1 MNKFKSQTAKLT
13 WISNLLIGTTL
24 AIAATASGDDGL
36 PNSPQKRTIAK
47 RRFDNFVLPDFSLPS
62 SNGETLRNRD
72 FERSSALILVF
83 LGCECPLA
91 KSYAL
96 KLDNLRN
103 RYAARGVEVL
113 GVMSNQQD
121 SPDDIKL
128 FVNNTRVHF
137 AVVKD
142 TANAFANQVGA
153 TRTPEVF
160 LYDSNRMLRYQGR
173 IDDQFGVG
181 TAKENPIHEDLEI
194 ALSELLAGKP
204 ISVTHTTAVG
214 CLIGKVDNTETIRDQ
229 LINSILKDQ
238 PLDLISYEQHV
249 APIFLRSCVGCHQ
262 AGEIAPFAMTDYDE
276 VVGWAEMIAETVSDR
291 RMPPWHAGP
300 KSTEKFSNDRRLTDQ
315 EIALIQ
321 KWAANP
327 KVPGVSA
334 VQSVSFKGGTQGN
347 ADSSSSSSVRD
358 ADGHVWQLPQ
368 LPDHRFQISR
378 KPVDIPATGVIEYQY
393 FVIDP
398 GFKKDVWVKAMEV
411 RPGNRKIVHHVLVF
425 ARPKGLFRHRKPED
439 GVDERGFLESYVPG
453 ARVVPFPPGYAK
465 RIPAHSELVFQVH
478 YTVTGTPQTDLS
490 DFGIVVTDPSTITNE
505 IITDSVING
514 DFEIPPGE
522 PCHQVEAKGT
532 KIPKNA
538 EVLGFMPHMHRRGK
552 SFRYELQNGSA
563 GWFNDK
569 SAPRSIVLDVPQ
581 YDFNWQTTY
590 WLSKPIKLPK
600 GGKMFGSALF
610 DNSVNNE
617 NNPDP
622 KAIVRWGEQTFDE
635 MMLGYFHY
643 AVPRK

>member
-1 MNKFKSQTAKLT
+1 MNKLKSTARTT
-13 WISNLLIGTTL
+13 WIGNLLFGATL
-24 AIAATASGDDGL
+24 AIAATASGDEGL
-36 PNSPQKRTIAK
+36 PNSQQERTIAK
-47 RRFDNFVLPDFSLPS
+47 RRFDNFILPDFSLPS
-62 SNGETLRNRD
+62 SNGTTLTNRD
-72 FERSSALILVF
+72 FERSSALIVVF
-83 LGCECPLA
+83 LGCDCPLA

-103 RYAARGVEVL
+103 RYAASGVEVL

-128 FVNNTRVHF
+128 FVSSTRVHF

-142 TANAFANQVGA
+142 NANAFANQVGA
-153 TRTPEVF
+153 TRTPEAF

-204 ISVTHTTAVG
+204 ISATHTTAVG
-214 CLIGKVDNTETIRDQ
+214 CLIGKVDNTETISDKS
-229 LINSILKDQ
+229 INSNLKAQ
-238 PLDLISYEQHV
+238 PLDQISYEQHV
-249 APIFLRSCVGCHQ
+249 APIFIRSCVDCHQ

-321 KWAANP
+321 KWATNP
-327 KVPGVSA
+327 KVRGVSA
-334 VQSVSFKGGTQGN
+334 VQAVSIKGGTQGK
-347 ADSSSSSSVRD
+347 ADSSSSSIVRD
-358 ADGHVWQLPQ
+358 PDGHVWQLPQ
-368 LPDHRFQISR
+368 LSDHRFQISQ
-378 KPVDIPATGVIEYQY
+378 KPVDIPATGVIDYQY

-398 GFKKDVWVKAMEV
+398 GFKEDVWVKAMEV
-411 RPGNRKIVHHVLVF
+411 RPGNRRVVHHVLVF
-425 ARPKGLFRHRKPED
+425 ARPKGLFGHRKPES
-439 GVDERGFLESYVPG
+439 GIDERGFLESYVPG
-453 ARVVPFPPGYAK
+453 ARVEPFPPGYAK
-465 RIPAHSELVFQVH
+465 RIPANSELVFQVH
-478 YTVTGTPQTDLS
+478 YTATGTPETDQS
-490 DFGIVVTDPSTITNE
+490 DFGVVVTDPSTITNE

-514 DFEIPPGE
+514 EFAIPPGE
-522 PCHQVEAKGT
+522 PCHHVETKGT

-552 SFRYELQNGSA
+552 SFRYELQNGSS
-563 GWFNDK
+563 GWLNTK
-569 SAPRSIVLDVPQ
+569 SVPRSIVLDVPE

-600 GGKMFGSALF
+600 GGKMFGSAMF
-610 DNSVNNE
+610 DNSVHNE

-622 KAIVRWGEQTFDE
+622 KSTVRWGDQTYDE